1 MKLKLL
7 AGLLFLAPVLIYV
20 VQNGTPVLV
29 RFLRWEY
36 AVSQALLLLSTL
48 LAGVILGLFL
58 SSAWR
63 NKEKNKQKKV
73 DKKTQKLKKT
83 EEKEK
88 KKQAK
93 QQKAEEQPSIDPPQE
108 VVSEENKPSDI

>member
-20 VQNGTPVLV
+20 VQNGGSVSIH
-29 RFLRWEY
+29 FLRWEY

-73 DKKTQKLKKT
+73 EKKARKLKKT
-83 EEKEK
+83 EEKEQ

-93 QQKAEEQPSIDPPQE
+93 QQE
-108 VVSEENKPSDI
+108 SEEKKGVEPQPEGHKDNLD